1 MMASISTTEISVL
14 IVDDNKFFAQRMAG
28 MLDEM
33 ENVWNIQKAHSYEE
47 AVHLLTMHRYDY
59 MLLDINMPGKS
70 GISLLK
76 TIRLSGYSGS
86 IIMLTNSSE
95 EFYRERCMQLGA
107 SYFLDKTSDFEKVP
121 LILNGIL

>member
-1 MMASISTTEISVL
+1 MASISAKEISVL

-33 ENVWNIQKAHSYEE
+33 ANVWNIQKAHSYEE

-59 MLLDINMPGKS
+59 MLVDINMPGKS

-76 TIRLSGYSGS
+76 TIRQSGYAGE

-95 EFYRERCMQLGA
+95 AFYRERCLLLGA
-107 SYFLDKTSDFEKVP
+107 SHFLDKTSDFEKVP

>member
-1 MMASISTTEISVL
+1 MMASISTKEISVL

-33 ENVWNIQKAHSYEE
+33 ENVWNIQKAHSHDE

-59 MLLDINMPGKS
+59 MLVDINMPGKS

-76 TIRLSGYSGS
+76 TIRLAGFSGN

-107 SYFLDKTSDFEKVP
+107 SHFLDKTSDFEKVP